1 MTDNAIGLQDVL
13 CHIDLALDGMCATL
27 EGLGDDLVN
36 VRPDLPGANS
46 PYVLVRHCCGVME
59 HWGAT
64 ELAGR
69 TTGRAAPSTGSTRS
83 SGTVADLVTLVRSQ
97 RAQLRSDL
105 AAFDGEASALRAG
118 ERDGYTAPERA
129 AVATKG
135 GVLMHIYEE
144 LAQHRGHLDITADLL
159 RRMPATDSPTSL

>member
-69 TTGRAAPSTGSTRS
+69 TTGRDRDAEFTS
-83 SGTVADLVTLVRSQ
+83 SGTVADLVALVRSQ
-97 RAQLRSDL
+97 RAQLHSDL